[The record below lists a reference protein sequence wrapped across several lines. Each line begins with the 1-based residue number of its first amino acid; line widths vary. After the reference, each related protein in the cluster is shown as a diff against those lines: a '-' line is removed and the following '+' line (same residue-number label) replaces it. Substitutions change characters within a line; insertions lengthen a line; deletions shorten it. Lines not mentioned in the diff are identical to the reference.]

1 MQPRRCNIGC
11 LALCLFGPTTPSTVY
26 RIVACACGRIADRR
40 DSQSQR
46 VGLISDEKL
55 HLPSCTTRTLYSLR
69 FHRGAMAL
77 TQVGSH
83 LMPATVG
90 QHFHHTHKKKEP
102 RNELLCNCSWDYR
115 ASAAP
120 GCSLKKMTLQ
130 GQKSSSSGL
139 KSSTIGLKDSSS
151 ICTINTQVKT
161 TRFRKQPSFA
171 RAAIAETDIDNASQ
185 KRGLA
190 PEPKERVVEINPFEI
205 PKASPLQTA
214 ASVALTSLIG
224 VLLFRSA
231 RRRAQRATGVVR
243 KSVPALRR
251 LLKLAPGVCFSA
263 AKCKEKRKHGT
274 SSGIGSS
281 QEQGMN
287 ALAVRKNDRLVR

>member
-1 MQPRRCNIGC
+1 
-11 LALCLFGPTTPSTVY
+11 
-26 RIVACACGRIADRR
+26 
-40 DSQSQR
+40 
-46 VGLISDEKL
+46 
-55 HLPSCTTRTLYSLR
+55 
-69 FHRGAMAL
+69 MAL

-83 LMPATVG
+83 LMPATIG
-90 QHFHHTHKKKEP
+90 QHFHHTHKRKEP
-102 RNELLCNCSWDYR
+102 QNELLCNCRWDYR

-120 GCSLKKMTLQ
+120 GCSLKKMTLRV
-130 GQKSSSSGL
+130 QKSSSSGL
-139 KSSTIGLKDSSS
+139 KSSTLDLKNSSS
-151 ICTINTQVKT
+151 IRTFDTQVKT

-171 RAAIAETDIDNASQ
+171 RAAMAETDTDNASQ
-185 KRGLA
+185 KRGSA

-231 RRRAQRATGVVR
+231 RRRAQRAKGVVR
-243 KSVPALRR
+243 KSVPALLR

-274 SSGIGSS
+274 SSRIGSS
-281 QEQGMN
+281 QEQLTD
-287 ALAVRKNDRLVR
+287 ALVVRKE